1 MSTDLRL
8 QRYALAA
15 TTAPIAVMSM
25 SASAE
30 IIYESIDVTI
40 GGIGSVAEEFDV
52 NIGGYGSARF
62 YAGQNIAGPTYLA
75 AVRAPGGNKSDS
87 PIEFFV
93 TGKTSKKDPVIDA
106 RRFAEGQLID
116 GGNRDQSVNFA
127 SFNPFGADV
136 FPNGEFAFGGN
147 GYVGFTIDAGD
158 GLRYGWVELSW
169 NAIFKLLTIEGF
181 AYETQVGASINA
193 GEGIPAPGAL
203 GLFGLAAGAAGIRRK
218 RKL

>member
-1 MSTDLRL
+1 MTVPSPDIHPYTDVEDDD
-8 QRYALAA
+8 
-15 TTAPIAVMSM
+15 TAPVC
-25 SASAE
+25 
-30 IIYESIDVTI
+30 TP
-40 GGIGSVAEEFDV
+40 
-52 NIGGYGSARF
+52 R
-62 YAGQNIAGPTYLA
+62 
-75 AVRAPGGNKSDS
+75 
-87 PIEFFV
+87 
-93 TGKTSKKDPVIDA
+93 
-106 RRFAEGQLID
+106 
-116 GGNRDQSVNFA
+116 QS
-127 SFNPFGADV
+127 
-136 FPNGEFAFGGN
+136 GEFAFGGN